1 MTDQGN
7 SQIPKWADR
16 DAQELEERIDAL
28 ARKVLTLAKNTL
40 LLNLRFLDASVG
52 RLQWMRYDA
61 GGFCTDG
68 MRLLYSP
75 RLLLAQYRRHPA
87 LPVRNY
93 LHLTLHCVFQHM
105 YGAEGMHPKLWNL
118 ACDAAVEH
126 AISELNLPALTTT
139 ADEEKEAVFAQWRQH
154 APLMTAEQIY
164 HWLRK
169 EPPELEQFEQLESLF
184 GADIHDS
191 WYWPELPKDLK
202 TGMGAGEED
211 GGNGSGGD
219 KRFDPDIKSSEEDL
233 AQQRKREEQAW
244 KEISERM
251 LAELEGFFIKR
262 GNQAGSLLQ
271 NLKEVNRE
279 RYDYREFLRNFMT
292 FGEVMRLSPEEFD
305 YVYYTYGLRLYGNMP
320 LIEPLEY
327 REIRSVRELVIAIDT
342 SGSVAGELVQAFVQ
356 KTCDLLGSKESF
368 FDGFNLHLI
377 QCDAAVQEHV
387 KLTTRKEFD
396 DYLATMQ
403 LKGLGGTDF
412 RPVFQLVDELIEA
425 GEFTDLK
432 GVLYLTDG
440 YGTFPKRPPA
450 YPAAFLFLKEDYEP
464 PKVPPWAIRLV
475 MQKEELLSA
484 LNGQDR
490 GSRS

>member
-1 MTDQGN
+1 MADEKSGQT
-7 SQIPKWADR
+7 PHWADR
-16 DAQELEERIDAL
+16 DAQELEERLDVL
-28 ARKVLTLAKNTL
+28 ARKVLKQAKNTL
-40 LLNLRFLDASVG
+40 LLNLRFLDAAVG
-52 RLQWMRYDA
+52 RLQWMRFDA

-68 MRLLYSP
+68 TRLLYSP
-75 RLLLAQYRRHPA
+75 RLLLRQYRLHPA

-93 LHLTLHCVFQHM
+93 LHLTLHCVFRHM
-105 YGAEGMHPKLWNL
+105 YGAEGMYPKLWNL
-118 ACDAAVEH
+118 ACDMAVEH
-126 AISELNLPALTTT
+126 AISELDLPALSTT
-139 ADEEKEAVFAQWRQH
+139 ADGEKEAVFAQWRQL

-164 HWLRK
+164 HRLRK
-169 EPPELEQFEQLESLF
+169 DPPELEQFEQWESLF
-184 GADIHDS
+184 GADVHDS
-191 WYWPELPKDLK
+191 WYWPELLKDLNA
-202 TGMGAGEED
+202 GPGAGQE
-211 GGNGSGGD
+211 GGGGG
-219 KRFDPDIKSSEEDL
+219 RPDPDGSPEEKEL
-233 AQQRKREEQAW
+233 ERQRRREEQEW

-251 LAELEGFFIKR
+251 LAELEGFFIRK
-262 GNQAGSLLQ
+262 GNKAGSLLQ

-279 RYDYREFLRNFMT
+279 RYDYREFLRNFMSL
-292 FGEVMRLSPEEFD
+292 GEVMRLSPDEFD
-305 YVYYTYGLRLYGNMP
+305 YIYYTYGLQLYGNMP

-342 SGSVAGELVQAFVQ
+342 SGSVAGDLVQAFVQ
-356 KTCDLLGSKESF
+356 KTCDLLGSKDGF

-396 DYLATMQ
+396 EYLSAMQ

-425 GEFTDLK
+425 GEFTNLK

-450 YPAAFLFLKEDYEP
+450 YPAAFLFLKEDHEP

-475 MQKEELLSA
+475 MQKDELLSA
-484 LNGQDR
+484 LNGQER